1 MAILHNPNAAAV
13 NPPWA
18 GGMYP
23 SLEQYAQLSAN
34 QAQSAQGMGTNIN
47 IRQIE
52 NGYVLTCDGKQWMAD
67 SIEKIQELVVLIMVK
82 DKLTDAG

>member
-1 MAILHNPNAAAV
+1 
-13 NPPWA
+13 
-18 GGMYP
+18 MYP